1 MLCSITFS
9 FQRRHLLT
17 AGHDSAFFPM
27 AEGGKHY
34 IAGSIPR
41 FFIEWQKIVERKIL
55 GEAGKIGSD

>member
-1 MLCSITFS
+1 
-9 FQRRHLLT
+9 
-17 AGHDSAFFPM
+17 M